1 MRISPEHPYVSRVR
15 RAKEAFDRNRN
26 DPTPLYDLHSEH
38 VILHAPGTSPLGGIV
53 IGRAN
58 VFERL
63 QRMAELSGGT
73 FEAISTAMS
82 GNGDFV
88 SLLHRVTAM
97 RGKKRLDQTLA
108 ELWRFERNRC
118 VEVWA
123 QFSDQKAW
131 DAFWR

>member
-1 MRISPEHPYVSRVR
+1 
-15 RAKEAFDRNRN
+15 
-26 DPTPLYDLHSEH
+26 
-38 VILHAPGTSPLGGIV
+38 
-53 IGRAN
+53 
-58 VFERL
+58 
-63 QRMAELSGGT
+63 
-73 FEAISTAMS
+73 
-82 GNGDFV
+82 V

-108 ELWRFERNRC
+108 ELWRFENNRC